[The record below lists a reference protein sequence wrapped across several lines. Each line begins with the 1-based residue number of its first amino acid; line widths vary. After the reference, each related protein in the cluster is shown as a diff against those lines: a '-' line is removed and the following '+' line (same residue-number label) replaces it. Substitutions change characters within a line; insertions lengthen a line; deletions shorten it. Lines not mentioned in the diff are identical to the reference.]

1 MADPAIDAFLQERI
15 KRRAE
20 AKTKEQIK
28 SGGEL
33 EAQKKTEIEDAA
45 NEEYALKNWLLYC
58 AKNAHGISMTT
69 HPSKY
74 SHPDAKSSVVYS
86 RPTDKNKNPGFLTIG
101 GISVE
106 DDVIFATAAYMPIYQ
121 FLTLVLKDGLSVID
135 HLDNDTESIK
145 QQFSIVEN
153 YSQIREL
160 LLQVRVNKTEVYTD
174 EKIKQVFF
182 PHSENYHLLST
193 VSSSAVMFS
202 LKKKIKVINSYNDN
216 KDAIECRK
224 NNEYFEGE
232 YKEIKNI
239 TIQGHV
245 KSNPQCI
252 SQLNKENFGEVYLLG
267 SMPPVLVKRDIN
279 FPKQNF
285 FGESFRYFECREVF
299 NALHKLFKTNYN
311 NVHIREGRDY
321 RLQNLME
328 RIIDKMWAVRAVSK
342 EQYWSEN
349 SQLKPHQKIWLCDE
363 YYQTREKENEW
374 LDKLCKEIANWIIL
388 TYEKLLGKQAV
399 KLDESERLHIYDIV
413 TENGEALR

>member
-1 MADPAIDAFLQERI
+1 MVDPAIEAFLQERI

-28 SGGEL
+28 SDGEL
-33 EAQKKTEIEDAA
+33 EPQKKIEIEDAA
-45 NEEYALKNWLLYC
+45 NEEYALKNWLLFC
-58 AKNAHGISMTT
+58 SKNAHGISMTT

-74 SHPDAKSSVVYS
+74 SHPDAKSSAVYS
-86 RPTDKNKNPGFLTIG
+86 RPTNKNPGFLTIG

-106 DDVIFATAAYMPIYQ
+106 DDVIFETAAYMPIYQ
-121 FLTLVLKDGLSVID
+121 FLTLILKDGLTVID
-135 HLDNDTESIK
+135 HLDNNTDSIK

-153 YSQIREL
+153 YSQTRES
-160 LLQVRVNKTEVYTD
+160 LLQVRINNTEVYTD
-174 EKIKQVFF
+174 EKIKQVYF

-193 VSSSAVMFS
+193 VSSSSVMFY
-202 LKKKIKVINSYNDN
+202 LKKKIKAINSYDDN
-216 KDAIECRK
+216 KEAIECRR

-252 SQLNKENFGEVYLLG
+252 SQLNKDNFGEVYLLE
-267 SMPPVLVKRDIN
+267 SMPPILEKRDIH

-285 FGESFRYFECREVF
+285 FSESFRYFEYREVF
-299 NALHKLFKTNYN
+299 DALHKLFKTKYN

-342 EQYWSEN
+342 EQYWSGN
-349 SQLKPHQKIWLCDE
+349 SHLKPHQKIWLCDE
-363 YYQTREKENEW
+363 YHQTREEENDW
-374 LDKLCKEIANWIIL
+374 LDKLCNEIASWIIR
-388 TYEKLLGKQAV
+388 TYEKLLGKQAF
-399 KLDESERLHIYDIV
+399 KLGESERLHIHDIV
-413 TENGEALR
+413 NQNREALR